1 VIIIMPGYPC
11 LVPNA
16 SSFIPSLPGKG
27 RKRRESTSDGLSGKT
42 PPLIQSGGCHC
53 LYFYTG
59 LIFKNLLKGF
69 FAYLKSNEYF

>member
-1 VIIIMPGYPC
+1 MAGEEG
-11 LVPNA
+11 
-16 SSFIPSLPGKG
+16 FEPSLAGKG
-27 RKRRESTSDGLSGKT
+27 RKRRESASSGGLSGKI

>member
-1 VIIIMPGYPC
+1 MAGEEG
-11 LVPNA
+11 
-16 SSFIPSLPGKG
+16 FEPSLAGEG
-27 RKRRESTSDGLSGKT
+27 RKRRESASSGGLSGKT

-69 FAYLKSNEYF
+69 FAYLKSNEYFQATLDTIKN